1 MASFSRASTGRNNN
15 NLSPRTRRNQAR
27 ARRTNG
33 EVRRVGLAMGADEA
47 TVAIVD
53 SWVKNNP
60 YLIHQ
65 IEASFFFGMKL
76 QYNFLEGNM
85 NKDQV
90 DTCKSLYGL
99 SGDTDSDNGAAN
111 RQAAEGMFD
120 TFMADNNNRKHGNDG
135 RNVNNVY
142 NNNNND
148 MINNDEAIAKM
159 LATSDGANNNNNNDF
174 IGINLMSN
182 NNNNMNNSNYNN
194 QTQVDLDAEL
204 ARQLQNGDN
213 DIGRRYDA
221 ARFRNNNRNGNR
233 GRGGTRR
240 GRGRSNNRRRVRV
253 YRNNNNNNNNNARN
267 GWQDAGLFF
276 QNVGVSDNR
285 FNTYEEMLALDE
297 NNVKV
302 GLKKN
307 VSNSIFYYNIILI

>member
-53 SWVKNNP
+53 SWVKSNP

-76 QYNFLEGNM
+76 QYNFLKGNM

-111 RQAAEGMFD
+111 RQAAEGML
-120 TFMADNNNRKHGNDG
+120 ALKNPNKGGKKRSIKKQRKRRKHTKKLNKKNRSKKNKRKKQRTIKR
-135 RNVNNVY
+135 RNKKT
-142 NNNNND
+142 
-148 MINNDEAIAKM
+148 A
-159 LATSDGANNNNNNDF
+159 
-174 IGINLMSN
+174 
-182 NNNNMNNSNYNN
+182 
-194 QTQVDLDAEL
+194 
-204 ARQLQNGDN
+204 
-213 DIGRRYDA
+213 
-221 ARFRNNNRNGNR
+221 
-233 GRGGTRR
+233 
-240 GRGRSNNRRRVRV
+240 RRRR
-253 YRNNNNNNNNNARN
+253 
-267 GWQDAGLFF
+267 
-276 QNVGVSDNR
+276 
-285 FNTYEEMLALDE
+285 
-297 NNVKV
+297 
-302 GLKKN
+302 
-307 VSNSIFYYNIILI
+307 

>member
-1 MASFSRASTGRNNN
+1 MLSRPIRWIPCDAGR
-15 NLSPRTRRNQAR
+15 R
-27 ARRTNG
+27 ARWCQEDPFYPTMFYCVFDQHQCSIKSIQNNIDSI
-33 EVRRVGLAMGADEA
+33 VR
-47 TVAIVD
+47 
-53 SWVKNNP
+53 
-60 YLIHQ
+60 
-65 IEASFFFGMKL
+65 SF
-76 QYNFLEGNM
+76 N
-85 NKDQV
+85 
-90 DTCKSLYGL
+90 
-99 SGDTDSDNGAAN
+99 
-111 RQAAEGMFD
+111 
-120 TFMADNNNRKHGNDG
+120 
-135 RNVNNVY
+135 
-142 NNNNND
+142 
-148 MINNDEAIAKM
+148 
-159 LATSDGANNNNNNDF
+159 
-174 IGINLMSN
+174 
-182 NNNNMNNSNYNN
+182 NN

-233 GRGGTRR
+233 GRGR

-253 YRNNNNNNNNNARN
+253 NRNNNNNNNNN

-276 QNVGVSDNR
+276 QNDGVSDNR

>member
-53 SWVKNNP
+53 SWVKSNP

-76 QYNFLEGNM
+76 QYNFLKGNM

-174 IGINLMSN
+174 IGINLMYN
-182 NNNNMNNSNYNN
+182 NNNNMNMNNSNYNN

-233 GRGGTRR
+233 GRGR

-253 YRNNNNNNNNNARN
+253 NRNNNNNNNNN

-276 QNVGVSDNR
+276 QNDGVSDNR

>member
-53 SWVKNNP
+53 SWVKSNP

-76 QYNFLEGNM
+76 QYNFLKGNM

-159 LATSDGANNNNNNDF
+159 LATSDGANNNNNDF
-174 IGINLMSN
+174 IGINLMYNNN

-233 GRGGTRR
+233 VRGR

-253 YRNNNNNNNNNARN
+253 NRNNNNNNNNN

-276 QNVGVSDNR
+276 QNDGVSDNR

>member
-53 SWVKNNP
+53 SWVKSNP

-76 QYNFLEGNM
+76 QYNFLKGNM

-174 IGINLMSN
+174 IGINLMYNN

-233 GRGGTRR
+233 GRGR

-253 YRNNNNNNNNNARN
+253 NRNNNNNNNNN

-276 QNVGVSDNR
+276 QNDGVSDNR